1 MEFQPRQGGVKP
13 TLRRSFDA
21 LAQVNPVEDIQDSPE
36 HEDKRDSPRHRV
48 MKPGV
53 IGFDGSGVGCLV
65 CNVSQSGAAIEI
77 KGNVGIPEAFHLMV
91 ESERINRD
99 CRVVWRKYQR
109 LGVAFL

>member
-1 MEFQPRQGGVKP
+1 MEFQPRQGGVSRRFGGLL
-13 TLRRSFDA
+13 TL
-21 LAQVNPVEDIQDSPE
+21 LAQVNPVEDMQDSPR

-77 KGNVGIPEAFHLMV
+77 KGKIGIPESFHLMV
-91 ESERINRD
+91 ESEQINKD

-109 LGVAFL
+109 LGVAFI